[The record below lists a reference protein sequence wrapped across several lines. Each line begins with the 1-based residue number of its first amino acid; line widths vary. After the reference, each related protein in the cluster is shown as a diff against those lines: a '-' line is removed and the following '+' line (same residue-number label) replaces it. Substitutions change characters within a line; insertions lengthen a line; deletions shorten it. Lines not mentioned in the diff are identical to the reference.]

1 MREKI
6 KDLDR
11 LLHIKEAIDNVLE
24 FMNSKS
30 ADDLAKDKLLSYPTM
45 YLPNGSLLI
54 VQDMTKLQ
62 MYVEMAVAGM
72 VSQAGSNVL
81 YRPNQC
87 GSINMCIRYMP

>member
-1 MREKI
+1 MDIGVLWRDQKFNREQ
-6 KDLDR
+6 
-11 LLHIKEAIDNVLE
+11 
-24 FMNSKS
+24 FS
-30 ADDLAKDKLLSYPTM
+30 ARGAHDWWYISYPTM